1 VEPDRVLAPDLTP
14 TNAGV
19 HVTSRIT
26 FNSAFAR
33 AVRVRGFTLTELA
46 RQAHTSVATASK
58 AVHQRPVN
66 MTTGL
71 RLARVVS
78 ASPIVPE
85 LEEWT

>member
-1 VEPDRVLAPDLTP
+1 VLAPDLKS
-14 TNAGV
+14 TNAGAPM
-19 HVTSRIT
+19 TSRIT
-26 FNSAFAR
+26 FNSEFPR
-33 AVRVRGFTLTELA
+33 AVRIRGLTLTELA
-46 RQAHTSVATASK
+46 RRANTAVATASK
-58 AVHQRPVN
+58 AAHQRQVN

>member
-19 HVTSRIT
+19 PVTSRIT
-26 FNSAFAR
+26 FSSAFAR
-33 AVRVRGFTLTELA
+33 AVRVRGFTVTELA
-46 RQAHTSVATASK
+46 RRANTSVATASK
-58 AVHQRPVN
+58 AVRQRQVN

>member
-1 VEPDRVLAPDLTP
+1 VEPDRVLAPDLEP
-14 TNAGV
+14 TVAGAPMP
-19 HVTSRIT
+19 SRIT

-33 AVRVRGFTLTELA
+33 AIRIRGFTLTALA
-46 RQAHTSVATASK
+46 GQANTSIATASR
-58 AVHQRPVN
+58 AAHQRPVN

>member
-1 VEPDRVLAPDLTP
+1 VLAPDLTP
-14 TNAGV
+14 TNAGAPM
-19 HVTSRIT
+19 TSRIT
-26 FNSAFAR
+26 FSSAFAR
-33 AVRVRGFTLTELA
+33 AVRTRGLTLTELA
-46 RQAHTSVATASK
+46 RRAHTSVATASK
-58 AVHQRPVN
+58 AVRQRQVN